1 MRSRRNDKWQKKE
14 SSRRESQRDVRY
26 PRSDQRG
33 SLLLR
38 NGATTLK
45 SRHQVHCTPYV
56 IRVIYAHLY
65 TPTKA
70 ELPSY
75 TEDRWCDIAIAWLRN
90 DGAASEPRES
100 IFIVSKCIKLRYGE
114 KERSQLRRA
123 SSALPIPLQIHSNN
137 NNYTHNQLWVLIRR
151 MKTHLSSTNRLETI
165 ACTTNLENF

>member
-1 MRSRRNDKWQKKE
+1 MINGRR
-14 SSRRESQRDVRY
+14 
-26 PRSDQRG
+26 
-33 SLLLR
+33 
-38 NGATTLK
+38 K
-45 SRHQVHCTPYV
+45 SRAAESLSVTFDTLGLTSEGHYYLETAQPRWNLATKSTALLTWSESYTHTC
-56 IRVIYAHLY
+56 IHLQK
-65 TPTKA
+65 P

-75 TEDRWCDIAIAWLRN
+75 TDDRWCDIPIAWLRN